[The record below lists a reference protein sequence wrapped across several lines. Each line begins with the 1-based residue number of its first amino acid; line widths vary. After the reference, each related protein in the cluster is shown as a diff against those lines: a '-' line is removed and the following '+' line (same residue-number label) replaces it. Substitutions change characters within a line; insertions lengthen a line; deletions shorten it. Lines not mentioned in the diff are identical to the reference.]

1 MKHHGLSQHADAN
14 QGWKGN
20 PDRCSTQAEGLHQE
34 DQSHHSCPW
43 GWLDYITMIPLILGA
58 SLHHDFG
65 DPPNA
70 QHSCMRVG
78 HETNWNYIY
87 QTLSDCFVIVNLYS
101 DLFAI
106 IIHCQPNW
114 QFDSY
119 VIVVVT
125 CCYYIYIYRYI
136 TQARLKKPAAQHLQA
151 NWMSCAT
158 TFNRRPRLCL
168 WTNCVSAPLH
178 VAWRRIVVES
188 SAGMWRESFVEQ
200 MGLNASFGFKVI
212 NSDCLTVRIY
222 IIFGFFYPILA
233 IDRLHYLFCICCLS
247 SQVTTTLHEHQMT
260 LLRCHE
266 DLRQHHQN
274 EKSVLQDLQVCWM
287 CRWTWMGWAKVPWCF
302 IIYPRS
308 TQNIP
313 KWKHNIAG
321 WHYDISISIEIG
333 HPSCYSTF
341 VLLLSVF
348 HDKGEEGAAQGGPP
362 WQDVCPA
369 YRDFAATDCQ
379 LASQSYRLKSLN
391 FVRALRIWTA
401 SRMRPHAST
410 ANQAQPSA
418 DSVCPKLWRLTAP
431 KSQRVWMQDLR
442 STQTSYVI
450 QWFCMNIWIYL
461 HDIFLCIDFQ
471 KLWRRKST
479 TGNKDWRKHTT

>member
-1 MKHHGLSQHADAN
+1 MTFDRFTVFHDSFIVFSCLFILMFLLWACLCLFFVPCQVFGGANGVDIHMRILAKTTRSQGAHPRSSDLSEKKLKD
-14 QGWKGN
+14 
-20 PDRCSTQAEGLHQE
+20 
-34 DQSHHSCPW
+34 
-43 GWLDYITMIPLILGA
+43 
-58 SLHHDFG
+58 
-65 DPPNA
+65 
-70 QHSCMRVG
+70 
-78 HETNWNYIY
+78 
-87 QTLSDCFVIVNLYS
+87 IVNCEGSL
-101 DLFAI
+101 LRAVPG
-106 IIHCQPNW
+106 CGGKALW
-114 QFDSY
+114 
-119 VIVVVT
+119 
-125 CCYYIYIYRYI
+125 
-136 TQARLKKPAAQHLQA
+136 
-151 NWMSCAT
+151 
-158 TFNRRPRLCL
+158 NR
-168 WTNCVSAPLH
+168 WD
-178 VAWRRIVVES
+178 
-188 SAGMWRESFVEQ
+188 
-200 MGLNASFGFKVI
+200 LNASFGFKVI

-222 IIFGFFYPILA
+222 IIFGFFYPILV
-233 IDRLHYLFCICCLS
+233 IDRLHYLFWICCLS

-302 IIYPRS
+302 IIYPMS

-313 KWKHNIAG
+313 KWKHNFAG

-333 HPSCYSTF
+333 HPSYYSTI
-341 VLLLSVF
+341 VLLFGVFHVF

-369 YRDFAATDCQ
+369 YRDFAAKDCQ

-418 DSVCPKLWRLTAP
+418 DSVCPKLWRLTTP

-442 STQTSYVI
+442 STPNVI
-450 QWFCMNIWIYL
+450 CHTVILCEYEYNWIYIYMTYFYAL
-461 HDIFLCIDFQ
+461 VFKNYGSGNPPQAI
-471 KLWRRKST
+471 KTGAST
-479 TGNKDWRKHTT
+479 QHNRNDLLF